1 MSNTE
6 YTEHQIQKFV
16 SNEMKHTPGAD
27 EDILRFIADILYHCG
42 TGNVE
47 TKSIQMLFRSGYCYY
62 FAVMLQDAFPGGTIC
77 WAAPFGHIVYQY
89 DDIAYDIEGVYSGE
103 ADCFIP
109 VDRLGN
115 ALDDF
120 RHIPGKNYNATEQ
133 ELAKIQLAF
142 ERE

>member
-42 TGNVE
+42 AGNVE

-77 WAAPFGHIVYQY
+77 WPLHLDILFISMMISRMTLKVCIPEKLIVL
-89 DDIAYDIEGVYSGE
+89 S
-103 ADCFIP
+103 
-109 VDRLGN
+109 RLTG
-115 ALDDF
+115 
-120 RHIPGKNYNATEQ
+120 
-133 ELAKIQLAF
+133 
-142 ERE
+142 